1 MRRFLTGAALCAVAT
16 PLAAAAQTAPAPK
29 PTTAPTEATT
39 QPVSDGRITTVP
51 VPASPPATGYPE
63 AASGYGAKAGGR
75 FYLARWAEDWS
86 FLRDASKRT
95 GKLDA
100 LKFIP
105 LAGDGDVFL
114 TLSSEQRLRH
124 DTTTSPGLHAGRDT
138 NTILFRNVVGADLHV
153 GEHFRAYGE
162 LASGVQE
169 GGYFGAVTPVQRN
182 DLFVQE
188 LFAEVKGIVGDGIEA
203 GARIGRQDYQDGPL
217 QLVSIQENPNMH
229 ITFDGVRLYANGRKA
244 RVGLF
249 DLRYTRLGIDA
260 FDDPTDRTRRFAG
273 ATGSVVVPPS
283 VFGGSKL
290 YLDPFFYYLRNRNQH
305 WGAQTAREERRF
317 WGARLWGDIGP
328 MNLDVSVNRQTGSY
342 DNRAISAYQAFAA
355 QTFALGAV
363 TPTAPRVG
371 WRADFGSGGGAFGTG
386 KLRNANVLFGTAPY
400 FSYGTFLGPSN
411 FLDVAPT
418 FSFTPLKSVR
428 ALAEVAFVWRNDERD
443 AVYSGVGG
451 AYLGTQNVSGHS
463 VAQLARMMTTW
474 TANTHLSFTIRAEY
488 LRADKVLTRAGY
500 SNALF
505 TGVWT
510 TIRF

>member
-16 PLAAAAQTAPAPK
+16 PLAAAAQTAPDPEPA
-29 PTTAPTEATT
+29 TAPTDAIT
-39 QPVSDGRITTVP
+39 QPVSDGRIATVP
-51 VPASPPATGYPE
+51 VPASRPATGYPE

-86 FLRDASKRT
+86 FLRDASRRT
-95 GKLDA
+95 GPLDA

-105 LAGDGDVFL
+105 LAGDSDVYL

-188 LFAEVKGIVGDGIEA
+188 LFAEVKGTVSDGIQA

-244 RVGLF
+244 RIGLF
-249 DLRYTRLGIDA
+249 DLRYTRLGVDT

-290 YLDPFFYYLRNRNQH
+290 YFDPFFYYLRNRNQH

-328 MNLDVSVNRQTGSY
+328 MNLDVRAVFDQSASY
-342 DNRAISAYQAFAA
+342 PHAA
-355 QTFALGAV
+355 
-363 TPTAPRVG
+363 
-371 WRADFGSGGGAFGTG
+371 
-386 KLRNANVLFGTAPY
+386 K
-400 FSYGTFLGPSN
+400 
-411 FLDVAPT
+411 
-418 FSFTPLKSVR
+418 
-428 ALAEVAFVWRNDERD
+428 
-443 AVYSGVGG
+443 
-451 AYLGTQNVSGHS
+451 
-463 VAQLARMMTTW
+463 
-474 TANTHLSFTIRAEY
+474 
-488 LRADKVLTRAGY
+488 
-500 SNALF
+500 
-505 TGVWT
+505 
-510 TIRF
+510 